1 MKVTI
6 KGKLF
11 LPHRELPTGWAN
23 NQHIVDQ
30 PHTILIEE
38 DGTVWRKLRPSKVK
52 KTGGTY
58 RLGRH
63 NSKTKESIMELYN
76 SIDD

>member
-11 LPHRELPTGWAN
+11 LPHRERPTGWIN

-38 DGTVWRKLRPSKVK
+38 DGSVWRKLRPHKVN

-58 RLGRH
+58 RLSKT
-63 NSKTKESIMELYN
+63 NSKTKESLIELYH
-76 SIDD
+76 SIKD

>member
-11 LPHRELPTGWAN
+11 LPHREKPTGWIN
-23 NQHIVDQ
+23 NQHIVDS
-30 PHTILIEE
+30 PTTILIEE
-38 DGTVWRKLRPSKVK
+38 DGTVWKKLRPQKVS

-58 RLGRH
+58 RLGKH
-63 NSKTKESIMELYN
+63 NSKTIEGIMELYN
-76 SIDD
+76 SIKD

>member
-6 KGKLF
+6 TGKLF

-23 NQHIVDQ
+23 NQHIVDS
-30 PHTILIEE
+30 PLTILIEE
-38 DGTVWRKLRPSKVK
+38 DGTVWKRLRPVQVK

-58 RLGRH
+58 RLGKN
-63 NSKTKESIMELYN
+63 NSKTKESLIDLYN
-76 SIDD
+76 SIED